1 VRNRAFAGYTAR
13 ETLPTLTLA
22 VRIVA
27 QVDLMKTRSQPL
39 VFADLDGTLLHA
51 RSDVLEQAR
60 QKFAFLEQRHIP
72 LVLCSRGTQVEIE
85 RIRTRLGIFHPFIA
99 EDGGAVFVPEG
110 YFPFIVNGSS
120 RRMAY
125 RVLEFGRPY
134 TEVIR
139 ILRRVAADLGIR
151 IAGFSDMS
159 VPDVAEACG
168 LLMLD
173 ARLAKLREYSEP
185 FRIVDGKATSR
196 DRLVQALRH
205 AGLRCVKGE
214 RFDRVT
220 GVLERSAGVAALR
233 DLYRRTRGDVLT
245 VGLGDNLD
253 DLALLRAVDAPV
265 VVLRQDAG
273 PAAERLRRELP
284 NAQLTSEQG
293 PAGWAQALVD
303 TLEAHGSTDGNTTDR
318 GV

>member
-13 ETLPTLTLA
+13 RTVPKLRLA

-27 QVDLMKTRSQPL
+27 QVDLMKTRPQPL

-51 RSDVLEQAR
+51 RSDVLERAR
-60 QKFAFLEQRHIP
+60 EKFALLEQRHIP

-85 RIRTRLGIFHPFIA
+85 RIRTRLGVFHPFIA
-99 EDGGAVFVPEG
+99 EDGGAVFVPEA
-110 YFPFIVNGSS
+110 YFPCIVSGSS

-134 TEVIR
+134 TEVTQ
-139 ILRRVAADLGIR
+139 ILHRVAAGLGIH
-151 IAGFSDMS
+151 IVGFSDMS
-159 VPDVAEACG
+159 VLDVAEACG

-185 FRIVDGKATSR
+185 FRIVDGNGASR

-214 RFDRVT
+214 RFDCVT

-233 DLYRRTRGDVLT
+233 ELYRRTYGDILT
-245 VGLGDNLD
+245 VGLADNLD
-253 DLALLRAVDAPV
+253 DRTLLRSVDVPV
-265 VVLRQDAG
+265 VVLSRDAG
-273 PAAERLRRELP
+273 SAVQRLLRELP
-284 NAQLTSEQG
+284 NARLTSEG
-293 PAGWAQALVD
+293 DPAGWARALAGILD
-303 TLEAHGSTDGNTTDR
+303 EHGSATGDLGGFD
-318 GV
+318 V